1 MNIFRLFLIA
11 GMLFSWTA
19 AGHAETTG
27 GVIHFVGS
35 VVESPCSVEVAG
47 STANTQCY
55 RNGQHYQGQQTLS
68 HFDVSRKE
76 LPLNLGTTEM
86 QWVDQQKKLAVMTVV
101 YR

>member
-1 MNIFRLFLIA
+1 MD
-11 GMLFSWTA
+11 
-19 AGHAETTG
+19 G
-27 GVIHFVGS
+27 GRPCRNHWRGYSFCWFCRRK
-35 VVESPCSVEVAG
+35 PCSVDIAG
-47 STANTQCY
+47 STANTKCY